1 MQKKPFYRN
10 YLGYSLIE
18 TMTVLAVLGIVTG
31 LLYAYSD
38 QGWKLFYQSYSR
50 GLSQI
55 KAKIAIKVIQ
65 EELLEANKSRIA
77 IGRGTTYGAP
87 FPDDIKDSSPFIYFT
102 KPKFHEGS
110 GEIIGY
116 DYVFYYFAKLKSTF
130 EPDLKKQRLKPKE
143 DFLILKSIKFTNQS
157 KFYTED
163 KGKNWPFLPPI
174 LELRKSTLPEDEA
187 FKASLDGEQEGTST
201 DYEDYEKSK
210 NINLRTQ
217 DQFLDHYS
225 NLKKDSKNIPIS
237 GNFLASSLTDPFS
250 SEEVN
255 IFFGQ
260 DYKTDKPVKI
270 KVALEE
276 APLLFSLMSAMTEF
290 EVKITPRN

>member
-1 MQKKPFYRN
+1 MQKKLFYRN
-10 YLGYSLIE
+10 QSGFSLIE
-18 TMTVLAVLGIVTG
+18 TMTVLSVIAIVAG

-50 GLSQI
+50 GLSQL
-55 KAKIAIKVIQ
+55 KAKLAIKILQ
-65 EELLEANKSRIA
+65 EDLLEANKSRVT
-77 IGRGTTYGAP
+77 IGRGTTYGTP
-87 FPDDIKDSSPFIYFT
+87 YPDDIKDSSPFIYFT
-102 KPKFHEGS
+102 KPKFHEGT
-110 GEIIGY
+110 GEVIGY
-116 DYVFYYFAKLKSTF
+116 DYVFYYFAKPKLKF
-130 EPDLKKQRLKPKE
+130 EPDLKKERLKPKE
-143 DFLILKSIKFTNQS
+143 DFLTLKSIKFLNQS

-163 KGKNWPFLPPI
+163 KEKTWPFLPPI
-174 LELRKSTLPEDEA
+174 LELRKSTLPEDEE
-187 FKASLDGEQEGTST
+187 FKMSLENQTEGVST
-201 DYEDYEKSK
+201 ESELTK
-210 NINLRTQ
+210 NPDINLQ
-217 DQFLDHYS
+217 DVFLDHYS

-270 KVALEE
+270 KVSLEE
-276 APLLFSLMSAMTEF
+276 APLLFGLMSATCEF